1 MLVGELEEPG
11 ERLRHHHLRD
21 SQQAAPPSI
30 GVHLRI
36 DLQFGLI
43 RKPNDLS
50 MLRNEV
56 SFTHLHSQ
64 EPAAPLLSAR
74 LLLRLRAKVV
84 GKGHSLY
91 IESDVGS
98 A

>member
-11 ERLRHHHLRD
+11 ERVRHRHLRD
-21 SQQAAPPSI
+21 SQQAAPPS
-30 GVHLRI
+30 VSVYLRI

-43 RKPNDLS
+43 SEPNDLS
-50 MLRNEV
+50 MLGNEV
-56 SFTHLHSQ
+56 PFTHLHSQ

-91 IESDVGS
+91 VKADVGS
-98 A
+98 